1 MAGVPVSMLRHAAWI
16 ARSLGR
22 GDLFPFTPEDVAELA
37 ERIGFASYE
46 PGTRLLAPGGP
57 VEWIGL
63 IEYGEVELSHRSGV
77 RRMVLQILRDGDL
90 LGDVPYFCR
99 LPSPYTA
106 RTLTEVMLIRLERED
121 LEALLASHPM
131 IAQRFLYSL
140 ASRLERMQRR
150 LLQLTGGELRTQV
163 ASLLLDEAG
172 ADSGPVGLPQATLAE
187 LLGARRPSVNRV
199 LKELEAKG
207 MIRLAYRRVDILDA
221 GALTR
226 VAGG

>member
-1 MAGVPVSMLRHAAWI
+1 
-16 ARSLGR
+16 
-22 GDLFPFTPEDVAELA
+22 
-37 ERIGFASYE
+37 
-46 PGTRLLAPGGP
+46 
-57 VEWIGL
+57 
-63 IEYGEVELSHRSGV
+63 
-77 RRMVLQILRDGDL
+77 
-90 LGDVPYFCR
+90 
-99 LPSPYTA
+99 
-106 RTLTEVMLIRLERED
+106 VMLIRLERED

-150 LLQLTGGELRTQV
+150 LLQLTGGELRTQL

-172 ADSGPVGLPQATLAE
+172 TDSEPVALPQATLAE

-199 LKELEAKG
+199 LKELEARG

-221 GALTR
+221 GALAR